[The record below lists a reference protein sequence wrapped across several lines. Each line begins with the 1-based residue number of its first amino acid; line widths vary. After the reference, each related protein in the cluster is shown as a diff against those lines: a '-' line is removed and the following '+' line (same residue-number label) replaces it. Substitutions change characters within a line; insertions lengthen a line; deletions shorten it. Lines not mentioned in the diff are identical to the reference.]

1 VTTKYCFVSVEGQRK
16 FAAGDGELVD
26 ERNGPSNSLLARLL
40 ACEWIGCQKEKGK
53 GRRESELA
61 LYDLTYVL
69 LRSTLWVYGVLKVP
83 IPFLKVI
90 ITHPVRCDSDDGWR
104 HNGWFKE
111 IEPGP
116 LLFYPTCLPTLPYTP
131 YGGGSTYFIC
141 MTGSLKTKPPT

>member
-1 VTTKYCFVSVEGQRK
+1 MTTEYCFVSVEGQRK

-26 ERNGPSNSLLARLL
+26 ERNGQLNSLLARLL
-40 ACEWIGCQKEKGK
+40 ACCEWIGCQKEKGK

-83 IPFLKVI
+83 FLKVI

-116 LLFYPTCLPTLPYTP
+116 LLFYPTYLALYSVRW
-131 YGGGSTYFIC
+131 GEYF
-141 MTGSLKTKPPT
+141 TGSLKTKPPT